1 MSFNDINFNT
11 YIYKVLKQVHPS
23 ISLTKPAID
32 ELSNICLYIL
42 DLIMQNINL
51 LMRRNT
57 AITLTTRDVESA
69 VRLTLPGD
77 LAKHAISEGTKSVS
91 IFKESLSHKNKN
103 AIRSSRSSRAGL
115 LFSVS
120 RVENIMR
127 DLSIRDRLSFNSA
140 VYLAA
145 VIEYIIA
152 EILQLSGNQ
161 AQNKGRARLT
171 TRFIY
176 LGISNDSELSL
187 LFKNV
192 YLAGGVLPSA

>member
-1 MSFNDINFNT
+1 MYYKNRDYSFYGFFYKAFFFISFLLSNKNYKSMSFNEINFNT
-11 YIYKVLKQVHPS
+11 YIYKVLKQIHHD
-23 ISLTKPAID
+23 IGLTKPAID
-32 ELSNICLYIL
+32 ELSEGVK
-42 DLIMQNINL
+42 
-51 LMRRNT
+51 
-57 AITLTTRDVESA
+57 AVTL
-69 VRLTLPGD
+69 
-77 LAKHAISEGTKSVS
+77 
-91 IFKESLSHKNKN
+91 FNQSLSKKNSV
-103 AIRSSRSSRAGL
+103 RTSRTSRAGL

-152 EILQLSGNQ
+152 EILELSGNE
-161 AQNKGRARLT
+161 AKNKGRVRLT

-176 LGISNDSELSL
+176 LGISNDSELSE

>member
-1 MSFNDINFNT
+1 MSFNEINFNT
-11 YIYKVLKQVHPS
+11 YIYKVLKQIHHD
-23 ISLTKPAID
+23 IGLTKPAID
-32 ELSNICLYIL
+32 ELSNICLYII

-51 LMRRNT
+51 LMRRNS
-57 AITLTTRDVESA
+57 AVTLSTRDVQSA
-69 VRLTLPGD
+69 VRLTLPGE
-77 LAKHAISEGTKSVS
+77 LAKNAVSEGVKAVTL
-91 IFKESLSHKNKN
+91 FNQSLSKKNSV
-103 AIRSSRSSRAGL
+103 RTSRTSRAGL

-152 EILQLSGNQ
+152 EILELSGNE
-161 AQNKGRARLT
+161 AKNKGRVRLT

-176 LGISNDSELSL
+176 LGISNDSELSE